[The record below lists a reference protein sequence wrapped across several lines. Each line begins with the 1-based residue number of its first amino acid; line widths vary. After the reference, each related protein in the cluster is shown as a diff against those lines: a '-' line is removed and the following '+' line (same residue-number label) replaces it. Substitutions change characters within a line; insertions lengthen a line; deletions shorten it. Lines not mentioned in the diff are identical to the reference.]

1 MIVTILMIIIAIILI
16 AAGVERCTIRAYKG
30 QKIGKVSPVLIIVGA
45 IVLLGAFSFS
55 MIPTGYTGVLTRFGQ
70 IQEKPLQNGFNLKIP
85 VVDKIE
91 KVNNKQRDI
100 KFKKDVSAESKDRV
114 KVNVSNIVV
123 TYKINKEKSAWIY
136 ANVTDYEDNL
146 VTQPLVASAVKSAT
160 VSFNAVDVTKREKIE
175 QLAEA
180 KIQDSL
186 NQKYGKNTI
195 EVNKIVISSID
206 FEKSYDQAI
215 QKKQLAQQEYEAQQV
230 KNKKN
235 LETAQANAK
244 AKIVAAEAEAKA
256 NKLKEKTITKD
267 ILIQQM
273 LEKWNGEM
281 PKVNGQTGAL
291 FDLNSLIK

>member
-1 MIVTILMIIIAIILI
+1 MAILMIIIGIILI
-16 AAGVERCTIRAYKG
+16 VAGAVVYGTRTEEGQETGKIPFVLAGAGVIFV
-30 QKIGKVSPVLIIVGA
+30 I
-45 IVLLGAFSFS
+45 GAFSFS
-55 MIPTGYTGVLTRFGQ
+55 LIPTGYTGVLTRFGQ

-91 KVNNKQRDI
+91 KVNNKQQDI
-100 KFKKDVSAESKDRV
+100 KFKKEVSAESKDRV

-146 VTQPLVASAVKSAT
+146 VTQSLVASAVKSAT
-160 VSFNAVDVTKREKIE
+160 VSFDAVDVTKREKIE
-175 QLAEA
+175 QLAEE

-186 NQKYGKNTI
+186 NQKYGKDTI

-206 FEKSYDQAI
+206 FEKSYDRAI

-281 PKVNGQTGAL
+281 PKVNGQTGTL
-291 FDLNSLIK
+291 FDLNSFIK